1 MAVRYANARLPDG
14 SQHHIEVEGGR
25 IAALLPISAPPTGK
39 DTVDLGGAFVLPPLV
54 DGHIHLDKTLLGLPW
69 VPNQAAGNQV
79 ADRIEAERKVRAARS
94 LPEAETGA
102 NLVRQV
108 MASGTLHMRTHVD
121 IDNQLG
127 LRNLHEILKV
137 RERFRDLVTI
147 EIVAFPQSGVR
158 RSPGTA
164 ELLDAAIAEGADLVG
179 GLDPVGID
187 GDQDGHLDAIFGV
200 AGKHGVGV
208 DIHLH
213 DGGEGG
219 LAQIEAIARRTR
231 AAGLQGKVAISH
243 AFALGS
249 VPTMSAARTADLLAG
264 TGVAIMSHGPG
275 GATIPPIRLLREHG
289 VRVFG
294 GSDNIRDA
302 WSPFGNGDMLERAMM
317 IAYRANFRHDEEL
330 ALAFDMVT
338 GTAADVLGIAP
349 YGIAVGGPADFVVV
363 EAQSLAEAVAARPRR
378 KLVIKAGKVVA
389 GDGALAVSPRQSDGA
404 IMRDSH

>member
-1 MAVRYANARLPDG
+1 MRIANATLPDG
-14 SQHHIEVEGGR
+14 SKHDIEVEGGR
-25 IAALLPISAPPTGK
+25 IGALLPPTQS
-39 DTVDLGGAFVLPPLV
+39 DPVFVLPPLV

-69 VPNQAAGNQV
+69 IPNQATGNRV
-79 ADRIEAERKVRAARS
+79 ADRIEAERKVRAARTV
-94 LPEAETGA
+94 PESVTGA

-108 MASGTLHMRTHVD
+108 LASGTLHMRSHVD

-137 RERFRDLVTI
+137 RDLFRDLVTI
-147 EIVAFPQSGVR
+147 EIVAFPQSGIL

-164 ELLDAAIAEGADLVG
+164 DLLDAAIAEGADLLG

-187 GDQDGHLDAIFGV
+187 GDLDGHLDTIFAI
-200 AGKHGVGV
+200 AERRGVGV

-213 DGGEGG
+213 DGGESGI
-219 LAQIEAIARRTR
+219 AQIRAIADRTR
-231 AAGLQGKVAISH
+231 AAGLQRKVAVSH
-243 AFALGS
+243 AFTLGS
-249 VPTMSAARTADLLAG
+249 VSTEMAARTADLLAE

-275 GATIPPIRLLREHG
+275 GATIPPIKLLREHG

-317 IAYRANFRHDEEL
+317 IGYRANFRHDEEL

-338 GTAADVLGIAP
+338 KAAADVLGIAD
-349 YGIAVGGPADFVVV
+349 YGLAAGGPADFVVV
-363 EAQSLAEAVAARPRR
+363 EAETLAEAIVTRPRR
-378 KLVIKAGKVVA
+378 KVVVKGGRIVARDGVLV
-389 GDGALAVSPRQSDGA
+389 LP
-404 IMRDSH
+404 

>member
-1 MAVRYANARLPDG
+1 MRYANARLPKG
-14 SQHHIEVEGGR
+14 SQHHMEVEGGR

-39 DTVDLGGAFVLPPLV
+39 DTIDLGGALVLPPLV

-69 VPNQAAGNQV
+69 VPNQATGNRV
-79 ADRIEAERKVRAARS
+79 ADRIEAERKVRASRT
-94 LPEAETGA
+94 LPETETGS
-102 NLVRQV
+102 NLVRQI

-121 IDNQLG
+121 VDNQLG

-147 EIVAFPQSGVR
+147 EIVAFPQSGVL

-164 ELLDAAIAEGADLVG
+164 ELLDAAIREGADLVG

-187 GDQDGHLDAIFGV
+187 GDLDGHLDAIFGV
-200 AGKHGVGV
+200 AEKHGIGV

-219 LAQIEAIARRTR
+219 IAQMLAIAQRSE

-249 VPTMSAARTADLLAG
+249 VPTESAARTADVLAKARI
-264 TGVAIMSHGPG
+264 AIMSHGPG
-275 GATIPPIRLLREHG
+275 GATIPPLKLLKEHG
-289 VRVFG
+289 VEVFG

-302 WSPFGNGDMLERAMM
+302 WSPFGNGDMLERAML
-317 IAYRANFRHDEEL
+317 IGYRANFRHDEEL

-338 GTAADVLGIAP
+338 AAGARVLRLTD
-349 YGIAVGGPADFVVV
+349 YGFKVGGPADFVTV
-363 EAQSLAEAVAARPRR
+363 EATTLAEAVATRKRR
-378 KLVIKAGKVVA
+378 SLVVKAGRIVA
-389 GDGALAVSPRQSDGA
+389 RDGVLA
-404 IMRDSH
+404 

>member
-1 MAVRYANARLPDG
+1 MRYANARLPDG
-14 SQHHIEVEGGR
+14 SRQHIEVEGGR
-25 IAALLPISAPPTGK
+25 IAALLPISAPSTGK

-69 VPNQAAGNQV
+69 VPNQATGNQV
-79 ADRIEAERKVRAARS
+79 ADRIEAERKVRAART

-200 AGKHGVGV
+200 AARRSLGV

-219 LAQIEAIARRTR
+219 IAEMVAIAQRTE

-249 VPTMSAARTADLLAG
+249 VPADLAARTADLLARAG
-264 TGVAIMSHGPG
+264 IAIMSHGPG
-275 GATIPPIRLLREHG
+275 GATIPPLKLLKEHG
-289 VRVFG
+289 VEIFG

-302 WSPFGNGDMLERAMM
+302 WSPFGNGDMLDRAMM
-317 IAYRANFRHDEEL
+317 IAYRANFRHDTEL
-330 ALAFDMVT
+330 ALAFEMVT
-338 GTAADVLGIAP
+338 AAGARVLGLAD
-349 YGIAVGGPADFVVV
+349 YGLRPGGPADFVAV
-363 EAQSLAEAVAARPRR
+363 ETTTLAEAVATRPRR
-378 KLVIKAGKVVA
+378 KLVVKAGRVIA
-389 GDGALAVSPRQSDGA
+389 RDGALVS
-404 IMRDSH
+404 

>member
-1 MAVRYANARLPDG
+1 VILRNATLPDG
-14 SQHHIEVEGGR
+14 ARHDIELKDGR
-25 IAALLPISAPPTGK
+25 VAALLPPSHAEPGS
-39 DTVDLGGAFVLPPLV
+39 LVLPPLI

-69 VPNQAAGNQV
+69 VPNQAAGNRV
-79 ADRIEAERKVRAARS
+79 ADRIEAERKVRAARTV
-94 LPEAETGA
+94 PEAETGA

-108 MASGTLHMRTHVD
+108 MASGTLHMRSHVD
-121 IDNQLG
+121 IDNELG

-147 EIVAFPQSGVR
+147 QIVAFPQSGIL

-164 ELLDAAIAEGADLVG
+164 ELLDAAIAEGADLLG

-187 GDQDGHLDAIFGV
+187 GDLDGHLDAIF
-200 AGKHGVGV
+200 AIAERRGVGV

-213 DGGEGG
+213 DSGESGI
-219 LAQIEAIARRTR
+219 AQLTAIAHRTE
-231 AAGLQGKVAISH
+231 AAGLNGRVAVSH

-249 VPTMSAARTADLLAG
+249 VPTDLAERTADLLAEA
-264 TGVAIMSHGPG
+264 GVAIMSHGPG
-275 GATIPPIRLLREHG
+275 GATMPPLKLLHDHG
-289 VRVFG
+289 VEVFG

-317 IAYRANFRHDEEL
+317 IGYRANFRHDEEL

-338 GTAADVLGIAP
+338 AAAARVLGIMP

-363 EAQSLAEAVAARPRR
+363 EAGSLAEAVAARPRR
-378 KLVIKAGKVVA
+378 KLVIKAGRIVA
-389 GDGALAVSPRQSDGA
+389 KDGVLLP
-404 IMRDSH
+404 